1 MGIGQHYLCAKGTD
15 MATPPTPEGI
25 MQLGFGYWGSKTLL
39 SAVELGLFTALAT
52 GPQDAEALT
61 QRLGLHP
68 RGARDFFD
76 ALVALGMLQRDGTRY
91 RNTPETDLYLD
102 RAKPSYIGGI
112 LEMTNARHYGFWGAL
127 TAALR
132 TGRPQNEIV
141 GAEDVFTA
149 LYRDPERL
157 RSFLAGMTGRSMG
170 TTIAIAQQFPWR
182 NYQTFVDIGTAQGGL
197 PVQVALAHGH
207 LAGGGFDLPAVGPLF
222 EDYVRSFGLS
232 QRVRFY
238 PGDFF
243 QDPLPAADVLIMGQ
257 ILHDWNLEEKIR
269 LVTKAYEA
277 LSPGGALI
285 VFEALIDDERRQ
297 HVFGL
302 LMSLHMLL
310 GTQGGFDYTGADC
323 CGWLHDVGFREARV
337 EHLVGPDTMVVG
349 IK

>member
-1 MGIGQHYLCAKGTD
+1 
-15 MATPPTPEGI
+15 

-52 GPQDAEALT
+52 GPHDAEALT

-76 ALVALGMLQRDGTRY
+76 ALVALGMVQRDGTHY

-112 LEMTNARHYGFWGAL
+112 LELSNSRFYGVWGAL

-132 TGRPQNEIV
+132 TGRPQYSEIA
-141 GAEDVFTA
+141 GAGDAFTA
-149 LYRDPERL
+149 MYRDPERL
-157 RSFLAGMTGRSMG
+157 RSFLAAMTARSMG

-207 LAGGGFDLPAVGPLF
+207 LAGGGFDLPAVGPIF

-243 QDPLPAADVLIMGQ
+243 QDPLPAAEVTMIGHNRPVSQDQRGITLRTAPRQ
-257 ILHDWNLEEKIR
+257 ALEHGSR
-269 LVTKAYEA
+269 
-277 LSPGGALI
+277 
-285 VFEALIDDERRQ
+285 LID
-297 HVFGL
+297 
-302 LMSLHMLL
+302 
-310 GTQGGFDYTGADC
+310 A
-323 CGWLHDVGFREARV
+323 
-337 EHLVGPDTMVVG
+337 
-349 IK
+349 